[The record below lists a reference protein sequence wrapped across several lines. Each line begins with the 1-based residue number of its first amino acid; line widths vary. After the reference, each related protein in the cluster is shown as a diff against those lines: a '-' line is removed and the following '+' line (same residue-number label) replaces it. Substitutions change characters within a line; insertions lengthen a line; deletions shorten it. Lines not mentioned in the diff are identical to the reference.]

1 MEIGSDMTAQLII
14 HQGEI
19 ELWYWLGLLFFFSQ
33 FLSSC
38 STFVSMGP
46 HAWSFHRCLS
56 AFTYNINDIAQ
67 RINKH
72 IASESKLHGFARKIL
87 ASCSSNSQK
96 QRIKQKHEKSEN
108 LKSDVN
114 SNKSYITSAHITHPA
129 GRDLAFLWYVY
140 IYIYPC
146 VCVTIFSNNIQL
158 VSEKGQNHILVGYIL
173 TQKCDLVWESPKKL
187 DLLLILVIFTLTASR
202 PPWLTPISPWLG
214 AATSLLFFLKNPH
227 LPDPKVTLSLLF
239 TSPQPKFSKLFN
251 ERPFPRDKER
261 GT

>member
-1 MEIGSDMTAQLII
+1 MILASVTLLLLISIYTQIQWSRKKIRTTNSTTWKYIGSDLTAQLII

-72 IASESKLHGFARKIL
+72 IYIASESKLHGFARKIL
-87 ASCSSNSQK
+87 ASNSSDSQK
-96 QRIKQKHEKSEN
+96 QRIKQQKHENSEN

-129 GRDLAFLWYVY
+129 GRDLAFLWYVCVCIY
-140 IYIYPC
+140 IYISMC
-146 VCVTIFSNNIQL
+146 ICD
-158 VSEKGQNHILVGYIL
+158 HI
-173 TQKCDLVWESPKKL
+173 
-187 DLLLILVIFTLTASR
+187 
-202 PPWLTPISPWLG
+202 
-214 AATSLLFFLKNPH
+214 
-227 LPDPKVTLSLLF
+227 
-239 TSPQPKFSKLFN
+239 
-251 ERPFPRDKER
+251 
-261 GT
+261 